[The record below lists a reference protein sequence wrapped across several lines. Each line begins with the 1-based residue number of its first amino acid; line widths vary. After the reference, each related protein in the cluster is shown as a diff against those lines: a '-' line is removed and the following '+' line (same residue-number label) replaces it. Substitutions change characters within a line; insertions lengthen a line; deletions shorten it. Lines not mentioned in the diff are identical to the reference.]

1 MHAFKQDNI
10 VRKLKVLC
18 LKKKHTNNTIWEMK
32 SSAEKILRQ
41 QSSLPIPVFL
51 GYSMPSLVFI
61 SLRAFFFFFLLTDV
75 YSFHW
80 CLFKSL
86 PIYLKSAHTEC

>member
-61 SLRAFFFFFLLTDV
+61 SLRAFFFFFPFNRCILL
-75 YSFHW
+75 
-80 CLFKSL
+80 SL
-86 PIYLKSAHTEC
+86 VFI